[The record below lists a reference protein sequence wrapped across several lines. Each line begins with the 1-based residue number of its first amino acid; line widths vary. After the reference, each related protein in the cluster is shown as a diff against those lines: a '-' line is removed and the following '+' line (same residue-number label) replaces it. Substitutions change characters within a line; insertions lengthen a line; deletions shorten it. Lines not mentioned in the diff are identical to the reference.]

1 MEHEPMPAFGRARA
15 RLLGACFLCVSPVL
29 VSGLRGA
36 DAPRAVDAGPVIEV
50 DTAQE
55 LRFSLDIPAVNWRPA
70 APGTDGE
77 PRWEALLEGYATA
90 GLPAKPRVPRD
101 GGFLLVAPGMRPV
114 LDVVRESWETVA
126 PRQLAIEPIPI
137 LRGDPQSDEV
147 FASEFTP
154 TPGKR
159 LPLESIPET
168 VQEDLA
174 LPPVAIVGMPAVTLG
189 EPGWWRGRRV
199 VSYAVSPVQVDGQGR
214 AVRTLSNGTWR
225 VRFVPD
231 AEFAKAAL
239 PVEAQSRLVGSGD
252 QRFGFLFL
260 NGGSLSSW
268 PTEAAARGVARDEVP
283 AAVKALRGAAR
294 GTPLG
299 YPEVRLPVPR
309 TQLYRVRAQQLRDN
323 GLLPNE
329 PIQEGQIRLY
339 QRRYYGLLDDPTDDQ
354 GAPYVE
360 VEVPIQMDG
369 EGDLF
374 DGDDEFVFWGL
385 RPRDDTAFTAEI
397 AGEEIS
403 LTDCGDAKELNNDYN
418 VYWLQLADPD
428 QGENW
433 ARMGTATPFPAA
445 EGSPLPSY
453 RRQDYYEEA
462 LAYREN
468 VPSIAVDRA
477 YFNSYLA
484 TQVNVS
490 LSLWSPVPGQ
500 TGGSL
505 GIGIAGFSGSERT
518 ITSNLVGA
526 GGTYALPS
534 FIVNS
539 VYEATRTLPLP
550 PAALVETAVSLRLEA
565 PTNPA
570 GRLYSFLNWVRIEY
584 DARFVAVDGRLQF
597 NGGSEAAANDLEVTG
612 FTTNDVSLFEVTDA
626 RVPLRVVLA
635 PDNVVGADGQY
646 RLSLQVDQSAGMR
659 TFYAVSNTGGDGIA
673 DIRYF
678 DATLATN
685 PIVPTQLA
693 GVEADLLVVC
703 HPDFREAAQRW
714 IDHRRARAG
723 VEGLTIQVVSPQDL
737 YDWYS
742 GGLKNPWAIKR
753 FCNHAI
759 SSPDW
764 NTWALMLIGDANE
777 NARELGVTG
786 DFVAYSGDYV
796 PTHHH
801 LQTTSQYLP
810 EVLASDKWYVYPSAG
825 DFNFP
830 GGVATPWEMYVGR
843 LPCNSVE
850 QLNRMIDKIM
860 LVENVQP
867 GESWRRRS
875 LFFADDEYS
884 FGEYGD
890 SGGTALIF
898 RLEELKFRQSERDSC
913 AVRWRSN
920 GAMVPLVADTLM
932 LHNAMQDLYGNDP
945 YLPSQAYAHCAAV
958 ATPQLLAAL
967 NAGGLLAH
975 YQGHGNAVV
984 MTHEHWFVDDRR
996 GEGLRHD
1003 VDALTN
1009 VGKPWMY
1016 FGMGCHLAD
1025 WAQYTIDQSGVPKNS
1040 LAEKFLGWTAAGAYA
1055 CYGSSGYEYLTPN
1068 FDFSNVMMRRWMM
1081 RPPYQTVEGGGIAS
1095 RWVLGELMWASEA
1108 DILAINPGASYRS
1121 MVSQYT
1127 LLGDP
1132 LMVLDCGA
1140 PIIAATLDGT
1150 PISGQVSLEAI
1161 DASNQRVVLLQAR
1174 DEAGIAGLQVLD
1186 STGADLTEAVVTEE
1200 TVHHVNNRQIVDY
1213 VLTLPVR
1220 PFDHQITVHVRD
1232 TADRLST
1239 DDHTTLVFDVEH
1251 TYEFMAT
1258 VAGGDPV
1265 VIDPN
1270 TFVFTPGVPVAISG
1284 VISTSSFVSPGSDI
1298 HLTGEGLTVTD
1309 VTVEVSRTSD
1319 LSLSFTAEALADAVP
1334 PRSVVLTIDGYAT
1347 SYLLEAG
1354 EGTGGVVT
1362 LRDVMNYPNPMRE
1375 ETRFVMRTNL
1385 SGGQGRIQVYTVSGR
1400 LVAVVPF
1407 AVASADVVVP
1417 WDGRDREGDRIANGV
1432 YLYRVQVEGAA
1443 GQARSDM
1450 QRLVVMR

>member
-1 MEHEPMPAFGRARA
+1 MPACGRARA
-15 RLLGACFLCVSPVL
+15 RLLGACLFCLSPVL
-29 VSGLRGA
+29 VPVVFGA
-36 DAPRAVDAGPVIEV
+36 DASRTPDAGPVVEV

-55 LRFSLDIPAVNWRPA
+55 LRFSLDVPAVNWRAA
-70 APGTDGE
+70 APGMDGQ
-77 PRWEALLEGYATA
+77 PRWEAMLEGYATA

-101 GGFLLVAPGMRPV
+101 GGFLLVPAGMRPV
-114 LDVVRESWETVA
+114 LEVVRESWEAVV
-126 PRQLAIEPIPI
+126 PRLLVIEPVPV
-137 LRGDPQSDEV
+137 LQGDPQGDEV

-154 TPGKR
+154 TAGKR

-174 LPPVAIVGMPAVTLG
+174 LPPVAVVGTPAVTLG

-199 VSYAVSPVQVDGQGR
+199 VAYAVSPVQVDGEGR
-214 AVRTLSNGTWR
+214 AVRALSSGTWR

-231 AEFAKAAL
+231 TELAKSAL
-239 PVEAQSRLVGSGD
+239 PAEVRSRLVGRGD

-260 NGGSLSSW
+260 NGGDLGSW
-268 PTEAAARGVARDEVP
+268 PTEAAARGVAREEAP
-283 AAVKALRGAAR
+283 AAAKSLRGAAR
-294 GTPLG
+294 GTPLP

-339 QRRYYGLLDDPTDDQ
+339 QRRYYELLDDPADDQ

-360 VEVPIQMDG
+360 VEVPIHMGG

-374 DGDDEFVFWGL
+374 EGDDYFVFWGL

-397 AGEEIS
+397 GGEQIS
-403 LTDCGDAKELNNDYN
+403 LSDAGDAKELNNDYN

-428 QGENW
+428 QGESW
-433 ARMGTATPFPAA
+433 ARMGTATLPAA
-445 EGSPLPSY
+445 QGSPMPSY

-468 VPSIAVDRA
+468 VPSISVDRT
-477 YFNSYLA
+477 YYNTHLA

-490 LSLWSPVPGQ
+490 LFLWSPVPEQ
-500 TGGSL
+500 TGAT
-505 GIGIAGFSGSERT
+505 IGMGLAGFSDYSRT
-518 ITSNLVGA
+518 ITSSLVGTA
-526 GGTYALPS
+526 GTYTLPS

-539 VYEATRTLPLP
+539 VYEVTRSVPLP
-550 PAALVETAVSLRLEA
+550 PAALVEAGVTLRLEA
-565 PTNPA
+565 PSNPI
-570 GRLYSFLNWVRIEY
+570 GRLYSFLNWVRVEY

-597 NGGSEAAANDLEVTG
+597 NAGVGTATNDLEVTG
-612 FTTNDVSLFEVTDA
+612 FTTNDVTLFEVTDA
-626 RVPLRVVLA
+626 RGPTRVGLV

-646 RLSLQVDQSAGMR
+646 RLSLQVDQSGGGR
-659 TFYAVSNTGGDGIA
+659 SFYAVSSIGGDGIA

-678 DATLATN
+678 DATLAAN

-693 GVEADLLVVC
+693 GAGAGADLLVVC
-703 HPDFREAAQRW
+703 HPDFHDAAQRW
-714 IDHRRARAG
+714 IDHRLVRAG
-723 VEGLTIQVVSPQDL
+723 AEGLAIHVVSPQDL

-759 SSPDW
+759 GSPTW
-764 NTWALMLIGDANE
+764 GSWALMLIGDANE

-786 DFVAYSGDYV
+786 DYVAYSGDYV

-801 LQTTSQYLP
+801 VQTTSQYLP

-825 DFNFP
+825 DLNFP
-830 GGVATPWEMYVGR
+830 SGVVTPWEMYVGR

-850 QLNRMIDKIM
+850 QLDRMIDKIV

-890 SGGTALIF
+890 SGGTALVL
-898 RLEELKFRQSERDSC
+898 RPEELRFRESERDSC
-913 AVRWRSN
+913 AVSWRDN

-932 LHNAMQDLYGNDP
+932 LHNAMQELYGNDP
-945 YLPSQAYAHCAAV
+945 YLPAQAYTHCAAV

-967 NAGGLLAH
+967 NAGGLMAH

-984 MTHEHWFVDDRR
+984 MTHEHWFQDDRR
-996 GEGLRHD
+996 GEGMRHD
-1003 VDALTN
+1003 VDDLTN
-1009 VGKPWMY
+1009 VGKPWMF

-1025 WAQYTIDQSGVPKNS
+1025 WAQYTIDQSGTPKNS

-1068 FDFSNVMMRRWMM
+1068 FDFSNVMMRRWMK
-1081 RPPYQTVEGGGIAS
+1081 RPPYQTVSGGQISS

-1108 DILAINPGASYRS
+1108 DILVMNSGPTYRA

-1140 PIIAATLDGT
+1140 PIIEATLDGT
-1150 PISGQVSLEAI
+1150 AISGQVPLEAI
-1161 DASNQRVVLLQAR
+1161 DATNQRVVLLRAR
-1174 DEAGIAGLQVLD
+1174 DEAGIASLHVRDSNGDDLEGVIAD
-1186 STGADLTEAVVTEE
+1186 STVY
-1200 TVHHVNNRQIVDY
+1200 HVNNRQIVDY

-1232 TADRLST
+1232 TADRLLT

-1251 TYEFMAT
+1251 TYEFTAT
-1258 VAGGDPV
+1258 VAGSDPV

-1270 TFVFTPGVPVAISG
+1270 TFVFTPGEPVPISG
-1284 VISTSSFVSPGSDI
+1284 VISTSSFVSPESDI
-1298 HLTGEGLTVTD
+1298 RLTGEGLAVTD
-1309 VTVEVSRTSD
+1309 VVIEVSQDSE
-1319 LSLSFTAEALADAVP
+1319 LSLSFTAEALADAAP
-1334 PRSVVLTIDGYAT
+1334 PRSVLLTIDGYAS

-1354 EGTGGVVT
+1354 EGMGGVVT

-1400 LVAVVPF
+1400 LLAVVPF